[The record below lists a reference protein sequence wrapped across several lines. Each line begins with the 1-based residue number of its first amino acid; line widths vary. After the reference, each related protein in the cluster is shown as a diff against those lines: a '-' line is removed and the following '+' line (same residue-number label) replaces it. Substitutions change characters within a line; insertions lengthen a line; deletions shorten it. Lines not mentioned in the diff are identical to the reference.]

1 MKILSI
7 FFAFLFITNITF
19 GQQTAVKDPRFSFKL
34 GLNTTIARLSRM
46 DSDIPAHW
54 PGTSAPIGLLNP
66 IFGFGKGWE
75 LSLPILVLN
84 QNENWRAFNGEL
96 VKVDGQLR
104 TNYQIGIGVEKVT
117 ILKAK
122 LWNMPIFWGIGANV
136 QVGKFTFEADAPV
149 VFQKVTKQVAIE
161 WFTGPRVLIK
171 QWKHVFLDA
180 QAYLVVR
187 SNWDSID
194 FNQGA
199 GSSTTI
205 EPMSLPMRIQPRL
218 GLGYR
223 W

>member
-1 MKILSI
+1 MKVLSI
-7 FFAFLFITNITF
+7 FFVFLFISNIAF
-19 GQQTAVKDPRFSFKL
+19 GQQNMPKEPRFSFKL

-46 DSDIPAHW
+46 DSDIPEHW
-54 PGTSAPIGLLNP
+54 PGASSPIGLLNP

-75 LSLPILVLN
+75 LSVPILVLN
-84 QNENWRAFNGEL
+84 QKENWKSLNGEL
-96 VKVDGQLR
+96 IKVDGQLR
-104 TNYQIGIGVEKVT
+104 TNYQIGVGVEKVKA
-117 ILKAK
+117 LKAT
-122 LWNMPIFWGIGANV
+122 LWNMPIFWGLGVNT

-187 SNWDSID
+187 SNWNSID
-194 FNQGA
+194 YNPGL
-199 GSSTTI
+199 SSRII
-205 EPMSLPMRIQPRL
+205 EPVATPIRIQPRL

>member
-7 FFAFLFITNITF
+7 FFAFLFIHNIAF
-19 GQQTAVKDPRFSFKL
+19 GQQNTPKEPRFSFKL
-34 GLNTTIARLSRM
+34 GLNTTIARLSRIN
-46 DSDIPAHW
+46 SDIPEHW
-54 PGTSAPIGLLNP
+54 PGASSPIGLLNP

-84 QNENWRAFNGEL
+84 QKENWKSFNGENI
-96 VKVDGQLR
+96 KVAGQLR
-104 TNYQIGIGVEKVT
+104 TNYQIGVGVEKVKA
-117 ILKAK
+117 LKAT
-122 LWNMPIFWGIGANV
+122 LWNMPIFWGLGVNT
-136 QVGKFTFEADAPV
+136 QVSKFTFEADGPV

-171 QWKHVFLDA
+171 QWKHLFLDA

-187 SNWDSID
+187 SNWNSID
-194 FNQGA
+194 YNPGL
-199 GSSTTI
+199 SSRII
-205 EPMSLPMRIQPRL
+205 EPVSTPIRIQPRL

>member
-1 MKILSI
+1 
-7 FFAFLFITNITF
+7 
-19 GQQTAVKDPRFSFKL
+19 
-34 GLNTTIARLSRM
+34 M
-46 DSDIPAHW
+46 DSDLPAHS
-54 PGTSAPIGLLNP
+54 PGASAPIGLLNP

-75 LSLPILVLN
+75 FSLPILVLN
-84 QNENWRAFNGEL
+84 QNENWKSLNGEL
-96 VKVDGQLR
+96 IKVDGQLR
-104 TNYQIGIGVEKVT
+104 TNYQIGIGVEKVKA
-117 ILKAK
+117 LKAT
-122 LWNMPIFWGIGANV
+122 LWNMPIFWGLGVNT

-149 VFQKVTKQVAIE
+149 VFQKVTKQIAIE

-187 SNWDSID
+187 SNWDSRD

-199 GSSTTI
+199 GKSTLI
-205 EPMSLPMRIQPRL
+205 ELVSLPMRIQPRL

>member
-7 FFAFLFITNITF
+7 FFAFLFITNVAF
-19 GQQTAVKDPRFSFKL
+19 GQQSTPEEQRFSFKL

-46 DSDIPAHW
+46 DSDLPAHS
-54 PGTSAPIGLLNP
+54 PGASAPIGLLNP

-75 LSLPILVLN
+75 FSLPILVLN
-84 QNENWRAFNGEL
+84 QNENWKSLNGEL
-96 VKVDGQLR
+96 IKVDGQLR
-104 TNYQIGIGVEKVT
+104 TNYQIGIGVEKVKA
-117 ILKAK
+117 LKAT
-122 LWNMPIFWGIGANV
+122 LWNMPIFWGLGVNT

-149 VFQKVTKQVAIE
+149 VFQKVTKQIAIE

-187 SNWDSID
+187 SNWDSRD

-199 GSSTTI
+199 GKSTLI
-205 EPMSLPMRIQPRL
+205 ELVSLPMRIQPRL

>member
-7 FFAFLFITNITF
+7 FFAFLFITNVAF
-19 GQQTAVKDPRFSFKL
+19 GQQSTPEEQRFSFKL

-46 DSDIPAHW
+46 DSDLPAHS
-54 PGTSAPIGLLNP
+54 PGASAPIGLLNP

-75 LSLPILVLN
+75 FSLPILVLN
-84 QNENWRAFNGEL
+84 QNENWKSLNGEL
-96 VKVDGQLR
+96 IKVDGQLR
-104 TNYQIGIGVEKVT
+104 TNYQIGIGVEKVKA
-117 ILKAK
+117 LKAT
-122 LWNMPIFWGIGANV
+122 LWNMPIFWGLGVNT
-136 QVGKFTFEADAPV
+136 QVGKFTFKADAPV

-161 WFTGPRVLIK
+161 WFTGPRILIK

-180 QAYLVVR
+180 QAYLVIR
-187 SNWDSID
+187 SNWDSTD

-199 GSSTTI
+199 GKGGI
-205 EPMSLPMRIQPRL
+205 IALVSLPMRIQPRL

>member
-1 MKILSI
+1 
-7 FFAFLFITNITF
+7 
-19 GQQTAVKDPRFSFKL
+19 
-34 GLNTTIARLSRM
+34 
-46 DSDIPAHW
+46 
-54 PGTSAPIGLLNP
+54 
-66 IFGFGKGWE
+66 
-75 LSLPILVLN
+75 
-84 QNENWRAFNGEL
+84 
-96 VKVDGQLR
+96 
-104 TNYQIGIGVEKVT
+104 
-117 ILKAK
+117 
-122 LWNMPIFWGIGANV
+122 MPIFWGLGVNT

-194 FNQGA
+194 FAPGE
-199 GSSTTI
+199 SSTTI
-205 EPMSLPMRIQPRL
+205 ELVSLPMRIQPRL